1 MKKFLLSFA
10 VIMSTTLFT
19 ACNNDSNG
27 SHEYVVPVSDGVYVV
42 CSGNSGSTIPGSLTY
57 YDYSTQRATQK
68 AYSAANGGATLGM
81 TVNDA
86 LRYGDKFYIV
96 VDGENSVFVTNAKT
110 LKLIQRIDLTSE
122 SMLGETDG
130 VSPRRIAAY
139 DNKIYVSTFGGYVAA
154 IDTVTFSLNKKYKVG
169 SYPEGVTISNGY
181 MFVANSDFG
190 NGNASISMI
199 DLTTGTEQTLRN
211 ENIRNPQEIAVAG
224 SDIYF
229 LDFGQFGPAPDSAQE
244 HAGVY
249 KISGTSASDIS
260 VTPIIPNATAMAC
273 AGYKI
278 YAYCSV
284 YGSSD
289 PVSYHVY
296 NIQSGTSTEFKPE
309 GITFPAAIGVD
320 PLTENVFIAAYQSAT
335 NEYGTSA
342 DWSTNGFVNV
352 YSPSFLKIATFD
364 CGVGP
369 ARFAF
374 NLGSETIIY

>member
-1 MKKFLLSFA
+1 MKKFLFSFA

-122 SMLGETDG
+122 SMLGGTDG

-181 MFVANSDFG
+181 MFVANSVHG

-224 SDIYF
+224 SDICTGACRC
-229 LDFGQFGPAPDSAQE
+229 LQDFR
-244 HAGVY
+244 H
-249 KISGTSASDIS
+249 
-260 VTPIIPNATAMAC
+260 
-273 AGYKI
+273 
-278 YAYCSV
+278 
-284 YGSSD
+284 
-289 PVSYHVY
+289 VSLRHFCH
-296 NIQSGTSTEFKPE
+296 T
-309 GITFPAAIGVD
+309 D
-320 PLTENVFIAAYQSAT
+320 
-335 NEYGTSA
+335 
-342 DWSTNGFVNV
+342 
-352 YSPSFLKIATFD
+352 YS
-364 CGVGP
+364 
-369 ARFAF
+369 
-374 NLGSETIIY
+374 

>member
-1 MKKFLLSFA
+1 MKKFLFSFA

-42 CSGNSGSTIPGSLTY
+42 CSGNSESTIPGSLTY

-122 SMLGETDG
+122 SMLGGTDG

-181 MFVANSDFG
+181 MFVANS
-190 NGNASISMI
+190 
-199 DLTTGTEQTLRN
+199 

-229 LDFGQFGPAPDSAQE
+229 LDFGQFGPAPDYAQE

-249 KISGTSASDIS
+249 RISGTSASEFS
-260 VTPIIPNATAMAC
+260 VTQIIPNATAMAC

-352 YSPSFLKIATFD
+352 YSPSFQKIATFD

>member
-1 MKKFLLSFA
+1 
-10 VIMSTTLFT
+10 
-19 ACNNDSNG
+19 
-27 SHEYVVPVSDGVYVV
+27 
-42 CSGNSGSTIPGSLTY
+42 
-57 YDYSTQRATQK
+57 
-68 AYSAANGGATLGM
+68 
-81 TVNDA
+81 
-86 LRYGDKFYIV
+86 
-96 VDGENSVFVTNAKT
+96 
-110 LKLIQRIDLTSE
+110 
-122 SMLGETDG
+122 
-130 VSPRRIAAY
+130 
-139 DNKIYVSTFGGYVAA
+139 
-154 IDTVTFSLNKKYKVG
+154 
-169 SYPEGVTISNGY
+169 
-181 MFVANSDFG
+181 
-190 NGNASISMI
+190 MI

-229 LDFGQFGPAPDSAQE
+229 LDFGQFGPAPDYAQE

>member
-1 MKKFLLSFA
+1 MKKFLFSFA

-57 YDYSTQRATQK
+57 YDYSTQKATQK

-96 VDGENSVFVTNAKT
+96 VDGENSLFVTNAKT

-122 SMLGETDG
+122 SMLGEADG

-181 MFVANSDFG
+181 MFVANSDYG

-229 LDFGQFGPAPDSAQE
+229 LDFGQYGPAPD
-244 HAGVY
+244 
-249 KISGTSASDIS
+249 
-260 VTPIIPNATAMAC
+260 
-273 AGYKI
+273 
-278 YAYCSV
+278 
-284 YGSSD
+284 
-289 PVSYHVY
+289 
-296 NIQSGTSTEFKPE
+296 
-309 GITFPAAIGVD
+309 
-320 PLTENVFIAAYQSAT
+320 
-335 NEYGTSA
+335 
-342 DWSTNGFVNV
+342 
-352 YSPSFLKIATFD
+352 
-364 CGVGP
+364 
-369 ARFAF
+369 
-374 NLGSETIIY
+374 

>member
-1 MKKFLLSFA
+1 
-10 VIMSTTLFT
+10 
-19 ACNNDSNG
+19 
-27 SHEYVVPVSDGVYVV
+27 
-42 CSGNSGSTIPGSLTY
+42 
-57 YDYSTQRATQK
+57 
-68 AYSAANGGATLGM
+68 M

-122 SMLGETDG
+122 SMLGGTDG

-181 MFVANSDFG
+181 MFVANSDYG

-229 LDFGQFGPAPDSAQE
+229 LDFGQYGPAPDYAQE

-249 KISGTSASDIS
+249 RISGTSASDIS

-278 YAYCSV
+278 YAYCSAF
-284 YGSSD
+284 GSSD

-296 NIQSGTSTEFKPE
+296 NIQSGSSTEFKPE
-309 GITFPAAIGVD
+309 GITIPAAIGVD
-320 PLTENVFIAAYQSAT
+320 PLTENVFIAAYQTTTS
-335 NEYGTSA
+335 EYGTYA

-352 YSPSFLKIATFD
+352 FSPSLLKIATFD

-369 ARFAF
+369 TRFAF
-374 NLGSETIIY
+374 NLGSEKIIY